1 MHIQNIKAFGI
12 LFQSIL
18 SLKMH
23 FWEIYQVYKYILK
36 TKAHSLVCQRIVTLE
51 SPVDTLVL
59 GISLTY
65 MRINYK
71 NVILK
76 YMDKTS

>member
-1 MHIQNIKAFGI
+1 
-12 LFQSIL
+12 
-18 SLKMH
+18 MH

-36 TKAHSLVCQRIVTLE
+36 TKAHSLVCRRVVTPE
-51 SPVDTLVL
+51 SPLDTFVL
-59 GISLTY
+59 EISLTY

-76 YMDKTS
+76 HIDKTS

>member
-1 MHIQNIKAFGI
+1 
-12 LFQSIL
+12 
-18 SLKMH
+18 MH

-36 TKAHSLVCQRIVTLE
+36 TKAHSLVCRRIVAPE

-76 YMDKTS
+76 HIGETSQ